1 MEMFVDVVIE
11 TKDGETDI
19 TLTLSD
25 NLSLV
30 IQIGKDAD
38 GDDVERLYS
47 LADEF
52 STALDQIFREF
63 MAL

>member
-1 MEMFVDVVIE
+1 MFVDVVIE

-38 GDDVERLYS
+38 GDDAERLYS

-52 STALDQIFREF
+52 PAALDQIFREF